1 MCMSTPKPKKV
12 VEKPVAYLR
21 NPLLDGLAIGGGTAQ
36 GRNSLR
42 RDLGSS
48 GAAYVSPYDKPLP
61 TDPAAPSGTGLT
73 APTTPSRGAAGRNT
87 LGALALARSPLAAL
101 AITAKNR

>member
-21 NPLLDGLAIGGGTAQ
+21 NPLLDGLAIGGGTSQ

-48 GAAYVSPYDKPLP
+48 GAAYVSPYDKAPPAPAPAGP
-61 TDPAAPSGTGLT
+61 TSGVPAAPTGGRAGSLI
-73 APTTPSRGAAGRNT
+73 TPRGRFGIA
-87 LGALALARSPLAAL
+87 
-101 AITAKNR
+101 